1 MPSSSGSSRG
11 TQPLIFGTDGVRA
24 RVGEGYFEDSSIEK
38 IVAATA
44 AVLTR
49 PERFPEDF
57 PPNRGRTVVVVRDT
71 RESGSRLTESICKSF
86 ARYGHDVVDVGVL
99 PTPGAAWLAA
109 TWPEVTLGVVISA
122 SHNPAEYNGIKFV
135 TPGGAKISPEFE
147 SSVSN
152 SYWRH
157 DRPRWA
163 GSAGKIRDRAEE
175 GREEYISWLV
185 RACHRPER
193 LQGQTIAVDC
203 ANGATYE
210 VAPEVLRRLGLKVQ
224 VVGDQPDGKNI
235 NLQCGALHPDKLAAL
250 VKSSGASLGFCF
262 DGDGDRM
269 IPVTAKGN
277 ILDGDHVLFLAGRHL
292 HRAGRLPHKTV
303 VATIMSNVGL
313 EIALEAEGL
322 SLLRTAVGD
331 RNVYLA
337 MLEGGHPL
345 GGEQSGHLIFLED
358 SRTGDGIL
366 AGLRILDF
374 LENDPLDLDREAADM
389 RRFPQCLKNVKVR
402 ERVPFEALPKVA
414 AAVTSAERRLAG
426 DGRVVLRYSGTEP
439 LARVMLEG
447 PDPVVVE
454 ELVDSICDAIRES
467 VPES

>member
-1 MPSSSGSSRG
+1 VRASSGSSRD
-11 TQPLIFGTDGVRA
+11 TSPLIFGTDGVRA
-24 RVGEGYFEDSSIEK
+24 RVGEGYLEDSSIER

-44 AVLTR
+44 AVLTFQD
-49 PERFPEDF
+49 RFPEDF
-57 PPNRGRTVVVVRDT
+57 PPGRGRTVVVVRDT
-71 RESGSRLTESICKSF
+71 RESGSLLSERICKSF
-86 ARYGHDVVDVGVL
+86 ARYGHDVADLGIL
-99 PTPGAAWLAA
+99 PTPGAAWIAA
-109 TWPEVTLGVVISA
+109 AWPEVTLGVVISA

-135 TPGGAKISPEFE
+135 TPGGAKVSPEFE
-147 SSVSN
+147 AAVSSA
-152 SYWRH
+152 YWRH
-157 DRPRWA
+157 DRPPRVE
-163 GSAGKIRDRAEE
+163 SAGMMVDRAEE
-175 GREEYISWLV
+175 GREEYVSWLV
-185 RACHRPER
+185 SACRRPER

-210 VAPEVLRRLGLKVQ
+210 VAPEVLRRLGLKVR
-224 VVGDQPDGKNI
+224 VLGDQPDGKNI
-235 NLQCGALHPDKLAAL
+235 NLECGALHPERLAAL
-250 VKSSGASLGFCF
+250 VRGSGAVLGFCF

-277 ILDGDHVLFLAGRHL
+277 ILDGDHVLFLAGKHL
-292 HRAGRLPHKTV
+292 HTTGRLPHKTV

-322 SLLRTAVGD
+322 NLLRTAVGD

-366 AGLRILDF
+366 AGLCLLDV
-374 LENDPLDLDREAADM
+374 LSDSLDLDREAARM
-389 RRFPQCLKNVKVR
+389 RRFPQLLKNVKVR
-402 ERVPFEALPKVA
+402 EKVPFEALPKVA
-414 AAVTSAERRLAG
+414 AAVTAAERRLAG

-447 PDPVVVE
+447 PDPGVVE
-454 ELVDSICDAIRES
+454 ELVDSICDAIRGSIE
-467 VPES
+467 